1 MAIASEVNA
10 RSRRAA
16 LEVYAADNLQF
27 IRDTMERAAAFTAV
41 PGEGGVVIGVSALA
55 AGWVARGYPLEKQFW
70 IWLLEGILAAGLG
83 MAALVSKSKRLSL
96 PLSSRTAKR
105 TLMSFATP
113 VLAGVMLTVALYR
126 ADALTLFAGLWL
138 LLYGVAVITGGAF
151 SVRVVPLMG
160 LCFLAL
166 GSLALVT
173 PAAWGNWFMMIGFGG
188 LHLVFGAVIARK
200 HGG

>member
-1 MAIASEVNA
+1 
-10 RSRRAA
+10 
-16 LEVYAADNLQF
+16 
-27 IRDTMERAAAFTAV
+27 
-41 PGEGGVVIGVSALA
+41 LA